1 MLSVPTKEGNPSLSQ
16 AVFDAVGCEMG
27 RADMM
32 VVHRLGMD
40 TSGLMVLVKT
50 REALLGMNTN
60 FRTRRVNRHYQALVC
75 GHVKKDKGLVDL
87 PIMRDYEFPPYM
99 RISTDNHQRALL
111 NFEPEVVGKKL
122 LEAPKESLTA
132 YEVLA
137 REEMDGQPV
146 SRVELTSISGRTHQL
161 NVHCAALGHPIVGD
175 KTYGYGGDAAPNGG
189 LTNEELEELAP
200 NPNRASEAVLKSI
213 AVQGKPMCVHAN
225 YIGFRHPITK
235 EYVSFRS
242 DSPF

>member
-1 MLSVPTKEGNPSLSQ
+1 
-16 AVFDAVGCEMG
+16 
-27 RADMM
+27 
-32 VVHRLGMD
+32 
-40 TSGLMVLVKT
+40 
-50 REALLGMNTN
+50 
-60 FRTRRVNRHYQALVC
+60 
-75 GHVKKDKGLVDL
+75 
-87 PIMRDYEFPPYM
+87 
-99 RISTDNHQRALL
+99 LL

-161 NVHCAALGHPIVGD
+161 NVHCSALGHPIVGD